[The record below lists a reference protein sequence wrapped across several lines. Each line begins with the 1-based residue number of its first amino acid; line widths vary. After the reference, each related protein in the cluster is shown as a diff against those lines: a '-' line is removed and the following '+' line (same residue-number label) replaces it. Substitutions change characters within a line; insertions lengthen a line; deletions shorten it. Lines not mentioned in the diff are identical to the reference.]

1 MLKSILNRRWVF
13 SIRTSFLIIFA
24 ASLLVTFAV
33 LQIQPIGFNDVVT
46 ALKKSGGLVFLLNNL
61 PILLC
66 MLLMFFLS
74 GNTVISV
81 YSVSFLVIAMS
92 LVNRFK
98 LLFRRNPFFPW
109 DLSLGG
115 EVMEISKSFNS
126 SLFLLVGA
134 FVLAVGLSFVLLFRM
149 IKNKKLNVKFRILGF
164 IATLI
169 IIIFVNTT
177 LFTNSGIYNSIYV
190 NGNIYNP
197 EDRYNSK
204 GFIYSFIYDFNKN
217 KIEKPE
223 GYDKAEFTGLTS
235 GQAENNVLKPNV
247 IVILSEAFSEIPLR
261 DDFDF
266 TGYTD
271 PLQNYR
277 RIMTES
283 IHGTMVSPGFG
294 GGTADTEFDI
304 LTGISTRDFRGMPYT
319 FMLVTK
325 PFASIVSVLNSL
337 GYENMAMHPGMG
349 WFYNRQNVYEY
360 FGFSRFI
367 TQDDFNPDDRKREY
381 MSETATFDR
390 LIGEFDSHIK
400 TNPDTPFFAYCVTIQ
415 NHGPYTDKYEAKQN
429 FNTSLPLKESDI
441 LDLSNYFVGMA
452 DQDRELGR
460 LTEYLNELSQPT
472 VLLYY
477 GDHKPYFSPSAY
489 DVLTADSEDRLT
501 KMHTNPF
508 IIWQNKAAKAT
519 MPKQPNPEKPVSA
532 FYMGAYLLELMG
544 FEKIDPFFENLC
556 KMKEDYPVIL
566 ENNII
571 DKDNNVLESFP
582 DSIKKY
588 QRWEYFRIFD
598 QVMP

>member
-13 SIRTSFLIIFA
+13 SLRTSLLIILG
-24 ASLLVTFAV
+24 ASVLLTFAL
-33 LQIQPIGFNDVVT
+33 LQIQPIGIKDVWS
-46 ALKKSGGLVFLLNNL
+46 ALEKSGGMVFLLNHL

-66 MLLMFFLS
+66 MVLMFFLC
-74 GNTVISV
+74 GNTVIAV
-81 YSVSFLVIAMS
+81 YSVSFIVTAMS

-126 SLFLLVGA
+126 SLFILVGA
-134 FVLAVGLSFVLLFRM
+134 FVLVFALSFFVLFRM
-149 IKNKKLNVKFRILGF
+149 IKNKKPNVKLRISGF
-164 IATLI
+164 IATFIVILL
-169 IIIFVNTT
+169 VNAT
-177 LFTNSGIYNSIYV
+177 LFTNTGIYNSIYV

-204 GFIYSFIYDFNKN
+204 GFLYSFIYDFNKN

-223 GYDKAEFTGLTS
+223 GYNKAEFTGMVS
-235 GQAENNVLKPNV
+235 GQAESLTKPNV
-247 IVILSEAFSEIPLR
+247 VIILSEAFSEIPLR

-277 RIMTES
+277 RLLPDS
-283 IHGTMVSPGFG
+283 IRGTMISPGFG

-304 LTGISTRDFRGMPYT
+304 LTGLSTRDFRGMPYT
-319 FMLVTK
+319 FMLITK

-337 GYENMAMHPGMG
+337 GYANVAIHPGMG

-360 FGFSRFI
+360 LGFSRFI

-390 LIGEFDSHIK
+390 LIGEFDNHIK
-400 TNPDTPFFAYCVTIQ
+400 SNPDTPFLAYCATIQ

-429 FNTSLPLKESDI
+429 FNTTLPLKESDI
-441 LDLSNYFVGMA
+441 LDISNYFVGLA
-452 DQDRELGR
+452 DADRELGR
-460 LTEYLNELSQPT
+460 LTDYLDELSQPT

-489 DVLTADSEDRLT
+489 EALTANVDDQLT
-501 KMHTNPF
+501 KLHTNPY
-508 IIWQNKAAKAT
+508 IIWQNKAAKDT
-519 MPKQPNPEKPVSA
+519 MHVKFNPETTISD
-532 FYMGAYLLELMG
+532 FYVGAALLEMMG

-556 KMKEDYPVIL
+556 KMREEYPVIL
-566 ENNII
+566 ENNVV
-571 DKDNNVLESFP
+571 DKEKTTLDQFP
-582 DSIKKY
+582 DIIKQY

-598 QVMP
+598 QEMP